1 MHSTRVFVIGVVAL
15 ATLGFPVALGAC
27 GASAPSGDATTT
39 NSSVD
44 AATHY
49 ATELKF
55 SECMR
60 SHDVPGFPDP
70 TPNATSSGGAIRT
83 VLGIVLPAALN
94 VHAPAF
100 RSALTTC
107 RKLVVGFTPE
117 PVSAATKLQLIQS
130 AECMR
135 KHGVPNFPDPTFPAG
150 GGIAQSV
157 GPAADA
163 QSPAFKHALAVCGG
177 A

>member
-1 MHSTRVFVIGVVAL
+1 MHSTQVVVIAVVAL
-15 ATLGFPVALGAC
+15 GCALAL
-27 GASAPSGDATTT
+27 
-39 NSSVD
+39 
-44 AATHY
+44 Y
-49 ATELKF
+49 ATQLKL

-83 VLGIVLPAALN
+83 VLGIVLSAALN

-107 RKLVVGFTPE
+107 RKLVVGFTPK
-117 PVSAATKLQLIQS
+117 PVSATKLKLIQS

-135 KHGVPNFPDPTFPAG
+135 KHGVPDFPDPTFPAG
-150 GGIAQSV
+150 GGIAESV
-157 GPAADA
+157 GPAANA

-177 A
+177 V